1 MIGKLFALPY
11 AMPRIPWAKENGM
24 LSYLRTLRPSIML
37 LWCYLIWY
45 LCTLLQYFDATPALW
60 LNSLG
65 ISALIGSGL
74 LLCVGQRPSRAN
86 AWSTLRL
93 YLMPFGVSSFA
104 ALIKGKG
111 FYLIVPPHLSE
122 ALFNL
127 GCCLGFVGLTLLLQ
141 YLAPARQVT

>member
-1 MIGKLFALPY
+1 MSSAPIPRP
-11 AMPRIPWAKENGM
+11 AMCRRR
-24 LSYLRTLRPSIML
+24 SS
-37 LWCYLIWY
+37 
-45 LCTLLQYFDATPALW
+45 LW

>member
-1 MIGKLFALPY
+1 
-11 AMPRIPWAKENGM
+11 MPRILWAKENGM
-24 LSYLRTLRPSIML
+24 LSYLRTLRPGIML

-45 LCTLLQYFDATPALW
+45 LCTVLQYFDATPALW

-104 ALIKGKG
+104 ALIKDKG

-141 YLAPARQVT
+141 HLAPARQVT

>member
-1 MIGKLFALPY
+1 
-11 AMPRIPWAKENGM
+11 M
-24 LSYLRTLRPSIML
+24 LDYLRALKPASMV
-37 LWCYLIWY
+37 LWCYLLWY
-45 LCTLLQYFDATPALW
+45 LSTLWLYFDPAPALW

-74 LLCVGQRPSRAN
+74 LLSVGQRPSRAN
-86 AWSTLRL
+86 AWQTLRL

-122 ALFNL
+122 ALLCL
-127 GCCLGFVGLTLLLQ
+127 GSCLGFVSLTLLLQ
-141 YLAPARQVT
+141 TFGRPLKNVASDG